1 MDLRG
6 QVEALP
12 RFLLVTQ
19 DRGGWTLASGREAE
33 PCLNEV
39 VLLAD
44 VLALVPAAD
53 DDGLPTEG
61 GWKNAMKNA
70 G

>member
-12 RFLLVTQ
+12 RFVLVTQ

-44 VLALVPAAD
+44 VLALVGDSPFDVPQGEARPDA
-53 DDGLPTEG
+53 
-61 GWKNAMKNA
+61 
-70 G
+70 